1 MRGVWRTRANGLTGL
16 RLLAAPLLADAVLRE
31 THGMA
36 LALFVFGVAS
46 DLLDGWLARRD
57 GAASAL
63 GRLLDHG
70 CDACFVVFG
79 LAALAAR
86 GELTP
91 WLAPLVAL
99 AFLQYALDSGALRG
113 LPLRLSLLGR
123 WNGVAYFILLGVP
136 VVRDGLQLGWPPV
149 HWVAFGGF
157 ALLATT
163 LLSMLDRAAALLR
176 KKLR

>member
-86 GELTP
+86 GDLTP

-113 LPLRLSLLGR
+113 LPLRFSLLGR